1 MSEVEGASAQRC
13 GFVAVLGRPNVGKS
27 TLMNRL
33 LGEKVSIVS
42 SKPQTTRHRIMGVH
56 TAPGVQVVY
65 VDTPGL
71 HQHEPRA
78 INRYLNQAARNSLAD
93 VDCVL
98 FVVDGL
104 KWTEEDEAVLTLLEG
119 VTAPVILVVNKV
131 DRIRDKNQL
140 LPHLEKLAQRRAFDD
155 IVPLSALDGD
165 NTDRLAALVEARMPP
180 GPQMFPDDQ
189 ITDRSE
195 RFLAAELVREQLMR
209 LLGQEVPYA
218 TTVEVEA
225 FEQEGRLRRVSAV
238 IWVERKGQKAIVIGE
253 GGDLLKKI
261 GSSARKEM
269 ERLFQGKVYL
279 KLWVKVR
286 EGWSDDERAL
296 RSLGYDE
303 GA

>member
-1 MSEVEGASAQRC
+1 MTEARDSAEYRC
-13 GFVAVLGRPNVGKS
+13 GFVAVVGRPNVGKS

-33 LGEKVSIVS
+33 LGEKISIVS

-56 TAPGVQVVY
+56 TTPGVQVVY

-71 HQHEPRA
+71 HQREHRA

-98 FVVDGL
+98 FVIDAL
-104 KWTEEDEAVLTLLEG
+104 KWTDEDEAVLQLLKG
-119 VTAPVILVVNKV
+119 IQAPVVLVINKV
-131 DRIRDKNQL
+131 DRAKNKNEL
-140 LPHLEKLAQRRAFDD
+140 LPFMESVVKGRDFSDV
-155 IVPLSALDGD
+155 VPLSARSGE
-165 NTDRLAALVEARMPP
+165 NTDTLARLVEERMPA

-209 LLGQEVPYA
+209 LLGKEVPYA

-225 FEQEGRLRRVSAV
+225 FEQTGNLRRISAV
-238 IWVERKGQKAIVIGE
+238 VWVERKGQKAIVIGE
-253 GGDLLKKI
+253 NGELLKRV
-261 GSSARKEM
+261 GSAARREM
-269 ERLFQGKVYL
+269 ERLFHCRVYL

-303 GA
+303 GP

>member
-1 MSEVEGASAQRC
+1 MQEVSDYRC
-13 GFVAVLGRPNVGKS
+13 GFVAVVGRPNVGKS

-56 TAPGVQVVY
+56 TVPGVQVVY

-71 HQHEPRA
+71 HQREHRA

-104 KWTEEDEAVLTLLEG
+104 KWTEEDDLVLGLLEAVG
-119 VTAPVILVVNKV
+119 APVILVVNKV
-131 DRIRDKNQL
+131 DRIQDKNQL
-140 LPHLEKLAQRRAFDD
+140 LPHLEALARRRTFDD
-155 IVPLSALDGD
+155 IVPVSAKAGD
-165 NTDRLAALVEARMPP
+165 NVDRLASLVEQRMPA

-209 LLGQEVPYA
+209 LLGKEVPYA

-225 FEQEGRLRRVSAV
+225 FEQEGRLRRISAV
-238 IWVERKGQKAIVIGE
+238 VWVERKGQKAIVIGE
-253 GGDLLKKI
+253 GGELLKKV
-261 GSSARKEM
+261 GSAARGEM
-269 ERLFQGKVYL
+269 ERLFQCRVYL